1 MRKTRNIIA
10 SILCVMLLITSA
22 VTANAATP
30 YAYVVQ
36 CPECSDGTVTQY
48 TSSKYEHD
56 ERFDCKH
63 DMSKGYDLYGA
74 YEVTVRRSCDSCSY
88 STSYTYTD
96 HVFKS
101 CHGYN

>member
-1 MRKTRNIIA
+1 MRKIKKTFVA
-10 SILCVMLLITSA
+10 MLCVMLLIASA
-22 VTANAATP
+22 VTAYAATP
-30 YAYVVQ
+30 YAVTVP

-56 ERFDCKH
+56 ERFDCSHKN
-63 DMSKGYDLYGA
+63 KGYDLYGA

-88 STSYTYTD
+88 STSYSYTD

>member
-1 MRKTRNIIA
+1 MRKTRNILA

-22 VTANAATP
+22 VTASAATP

-48 TSSKYEHD
+48 TSRAYEHD
-56 ERFDCKH
+56 ETFPCEHKDE
-63 DMSKGYDLYGA
+63 GYDLYGA

-88 STSYTYTD
+88 IYTYTYTD